1 MGILYFMLIALGVSL
16 AAISVQAW
24 SDHVEEKEEK
34 ENNIKRLQQDI
45 KREYES
51 IEHTAN
57 VFGNEYAA
65 KLLEF
70 ADKMDKIS
78 LSEDIKR
85 DLKPYDMMG
94 RENLC
99 KMKRKWGMIIIDK
112 NLLPKFVASYLSSG
126 SDVGKDAELEA
137 ALDSKGV
144 RELAE
149 KCRKVKLDY
158 DIEKYRKHKIEKF
171 IKD

>member
-1 MGILYFMLIALGVSL
+1 MELLYFILIVLGISL
-16 AAISVQAW
+16 AALSIQAW

-34 ENNIKRLQQDI
+34 EKNIKRLQQDI

-51 IEHTAN
+51 IEHAAN
-57 VFGNEYAA
+57 VFGDEYAA
-65 KLLEF
+65 KLTEF
-70 ADKMDKIS
+70 ADKMDKITS
-78 LSEDIKR
+78 NDDIKR

-99 KMKRKWGMIIIDK
+99 KTKRKWGMIIIDK
-112 NLLPKFVASYLSSG
+112 NLSPKFVATYLTSG
-126 SDVGKDAELEA
+126 SDIGKDVELGA

-149 KCRKVKLDY
+149 KCRKAKLDY
-158 DIEKYRKHKIEKF
+158 DIEKYRKKKIENF

>member
-1 MGILYFMLIALGVSL
+1 MGILYFMLIALSVIL

-34 ENNIKRLQQDI
+34 EKNIKRLQQDI

-51 IEHTAN
+51 IERTAN
-57 VFGNEYAA
+57 VFGDEYAA

-78 LSEDIKR
+78 SSEDIKR

-112 NLLPKFVASYLSSG
+112 NLNPKFISSYPQASEKH
-126 SDVGKDAELEA
+126 KDFELEA

>member
-1 MGILYFMLIALGVSL
+1 MGFLYFMLIALGIAL
-16 AAISVQAW
+16 AALSVQAW
-24 SDHVEEKEEK
+24 SDHLEEKEEK
-34 ENNIKRLQQDI
+34 EKNIKRLQQDI

-57 VFGNEYAA
+57 VFGDEYAA
-65 KLLEF
+65 KLTEF
-70 ADKMDKIS
+70 ADKMDKIT
-78 LSEDIKR
+78 LNDDIKR

-99 KMKRKWGMIIIDK
+99 KMKRKWGMIVIDK
-112 NLLPKFVASYLSSG
+112 NLSPKFVATYLTSG
-126 SDVGKDAELEA
+126 SDIGKDVELGA

-149 KCRKVKLDY
+149 KCRKAKLEY
-158 DIEKYRKHKIEKF
+158 DIEKYRKKKIENF

>member
-1 MGILYFMLIALGVSL
+1 MIGFLYFLLISLGLYL
-16 AAISVQAW
+16 AQAVW
-24 SDHVEEKEEK
+24 SDHEEKKEEEEK
-34 ENNIKRLQQDI
+34 NLKCLQQDI
-45 KREYES
+45 KREYKS

-57 VFGNEYAA
+57 VFGDEYAA

-85 DLKPYDMMG
+85 DLKPYDMIG

-112 NLLPKFVASYLSSG
+112 NLNPKFISSYPQASEKH
-126 SDVGKDAELEA
+126 KDFELDA

-149 KCRKVKLDY
+149 KCRKAKLDY
-158 DIEKYRKHKIEKF
+158 DIEKYRKNKIENF

>member
-1 MGILYFMLIALGVSL
+1 
-16 AAISVQAW
+16 
-24 SDHVEEKEEK
+24 
-34 ENNIKRLQQDI
+34 
-45 KREYES
+45 
-51 IEHTAN
+51 
-57 VFGNEYAA
+57 
-65 KLLEF
+65 
-70 ADKMDKIS
+70 
-78 LSEDIKR
+78 
-85 DLKPYDMMG
+85 MMG

-99 KMKRKWGMIIIDK
+99 RVKRKWGMIIIDK
-112 NLLPKFVASYLSSG
+112 NLNPKFISSYPQASEKH
-126 SDVGKDAELEA
+126 KDFELEA